1 MGRSAAGLWPYAI
14 ASMSGIG
21 LVLGGG
27 GVTGAAFHFGTLFAI
42 EMATG
47 WDPADADVV
56 VGTSCG
62 AVVSSILRSGPLTIE
77 ALIGE
82 AGGREELAHTLGGRL
97 YRKARPRGLL
107 RWVRHGIVPGLRR
120 PGLQLVL
127 GSPAPYTTEGIE
139 EWIED
144 HIGARANGWPSRP
157 TIVAAFH
164 LETRE
169 RVAFGTEGSLDI
181 PIKRAA
187 AASSAVPMLYEPVI
201 IDGGRYIDG
210 GITSGTNAD
219 LLLGSD
225 EPLDLVIVIAPMAS
239 LEAREGA
246 RLYEGI
252 LDRLGA
258 TALGGEI
265 DAIHCAWPDTEVL
278 VLRPDQSVLDETR
291 PNPLSAGA
299 AVPSFLRTLRSMRSE
314 LARPAVW
321 SVFERHLLAAGN
333 R

>member
-1 MGRSAAGLWPYAI
+1 MPRSTSAPSSPSRWRQAGIPPTPMSWSGPRAALSSARSSAPARSRSRPSS
-14 ASMSGIG
+14 ARP
-21 LVLGGG
+21 
-27 GVTGAAFHFGTLFAI
+27 GAA
-42 EMATG
+42 
-47 WDPADADVV
+47 
-56 VGTSCG
+56 
-62 AVVSSILRSGPLTIE
+62 RSWRTPL
-77 ALIGE
+77 E
-82 AGGREELAHTLGGRL
+82 AGSIE
-97 YRKARPRGLL
+97 K
-107 RWVRHGIVPGLRR
+107 HGPGACSDGFDTASCPGLRR

-169 RVAFGTEGSLDI
+169 RVAFGTEGSPDI

-225 EPLDLVIVIAPMAS
+225 EPLDLIIVIAPDGLARKLGKGRGYMRAS
-239 LEAREGA
+239 SIVLAPLPWVARSTRSTAPG
-246 RLYEGI
+246 RIPRSSCY
-252 LDRLGA
+252 DRTRA
-258 TALGGEI
+258 F
-265 DAIHCAWPDTEVL
+265 
-278 VLRPDQSVLDETR
+278 STR
-291 PNPLSAGA
+291 PGQI
-299 AVPSFLRTLRSMRSE
+299 R
-314 LARPAVW
+314 
-321 SVFERHLLAAGN
+321 
-333 R
+333 